1 MSRLFVFASILR
13 VKLFVHGVV
22 RARLA
27 SFPRHA
33 IRREELE
40 AAMTGR
46 VCVLLDAN
54 AWISERM
61 LRSGMGA
68 ALIHLVLQQQWQIG
82 LPESVEREATQRLVD
97 QGVKANAEVQR
108 GTQWLEQLTG
118 RPLGRSAFDEA
129 AIRHGI
135 EQRWQELAPVIERL
149 PLSMD
154 IVRAALDRV
163 IKRIPPA
170 ERSEEFRDCCVWE
183 QAVRMAG
190 QCEVHLVTSDG
201 DFYEK
206 GNPQSVLTTA
216 LHDQAATL
224 SHSIVLHRTVAE
236 CVKSLEE
243 AVPIR
248 NESELAQTIS
258 AYVEPEL
265 KKIAAERNF
274 ELGSLT
280 RFSVKSFPTDKPTA
294 IAISYELTYELT
306 DQNTPQQRSSASVTA
321 YGNCTFDPIART
333 ISDLRPDRE
342 TFSWIDV
349 QGVPQQNTN
358 HYVFAHMAMA
368 PSAEFRS
375 SVPWAPHYKTSLG

>member
-1 MSRLFVFASILR
+1 
-13 VKLFVHGVV
+13 
-22 RARLA
+22 
-27 SFPRHA
+27 
-33 IRREELE
+33 
-40 AAMTGR
+40 MTGR

-54 AWISERM
+54 AWISERL

-68 ALIHLVLQQQWQIG
+68 ALIHMVLQQQWRIG
-82 LPESVEREATQRLVD
+82 LLESVEREATQRLID

-108 GTQWLEQLTG
+108 GTRWLEQLTG
-118 RPLGRSAFDEA
+118 QPLGRSAFDEA

-170 ERSEEFRDCCVWE
+170 TERSEEFRDCCVWE
-183 QAVRMAG
+183 HAVQMAG

-206 GNPQSVLTTA
+206 GSPQSVLATA
-216 LHDQAATL
+216 LHDHAASLT
-224 SHSIVLHRTVAE
+224 HSIVLHRTVAD

-248 NESELAQTIS
+248 DETELAEKIS

-265 KKIAAERNF
+265 KKNAAERNF
-274 ELGSLT
+274 ELGYLAS
-280 RFSVKSFPTDKPTA
+280 FSVKSFPTDKPTA

-306 DQNTPQQRSSASVTA
+306 DQNSPQQRSSATVSA
-321 YGNCTFDPIART
+321 YGNCTFDPTTRT

-342 TFSWIDV
+342 TFSWIDA
-349 QGVPQQNTN
+349 QGVQQQNSN
-358 HYVFAHMAMA
+358 HYAYAYFGGISMMG
-368 PSAEFRS
+368 S
-375 SVPWAPHYKTSLG
+375 PHALLFSPPG